1 MKGNLFCALCLMISL
16 AGSRL
21 AAEDRAKPVHGP
33 ANVNDPQATIST
45 QKDATEALE
54 SRCSIGPQTGP
65 LLEVM
70 NQLAENGKIRII
82 VDAEDFKR
90 AGIADVNTQLVIL
103 PTLVRVRLKRALQM
117 TLDQIG
123 GTYIVSDGDIIVG
136 TTDTLV
142 PRRKMQLQVEFDK
155 AERALRNQ
163 IEDLRD
169 RRRLELAQLPLPT
182 LPNQVNADLDKR
194 LEEIEHRLSAI
205 EKRLDEFPGRAQGAS
220 HSK

>member
-1 MKGNLFCALCLMISL
+1 
-16 AGSRL
+16 
-21 AAEDRAKPVHGP
+21 
-33 ANVNDPQATIST
+33 
-45 QKDATEALE
+45 
-54 SRCSIGPQTGP
+54 
-65 LLEVM
+65 
-70 NQLAENGKIRII
+70 
-82 VDAEDFKR
+82 
-90 AGIADVNTQLVIL
+90 
-103 PTLVRVRLKRALQM
+103 M

-205 EKRLDEFPGRAQGAS
+205 EKRLDEFPGRA
-220 HSK
+220 HPSK